1 MGWPAAGDRFI
12 RGVPLKRFVA
22 KTRRGLQPVKFSTQL
37 QLLTLANETV
47 LLIAAGQALEQD
59 FDIISTDLVLSLR
72 DMTDTEGP
80 LDAGL
85 AGEDYTVGEIGECLN
100 ANPLRSQGT
109 EYEKSN
115 RKVRTF
121 VLFSGSGTDRVPEG
135 TPGPIRR
142 KMFLRAPA
150 GQVPANVWIRN
161 RSGGSLTT
169 GGFLEVSGT
178 YWGRWK

>member
-1 MGWPAAGDRFI
+1 MAR
-12 RGVPLKRFVA
+12 KS
-22 KTRRGLQPVKFSTQL
+22 LQPIKFSTQL
-37 QLLTLANETV
+37 ALLTLANETV
-47 LLIAAGQALEQD
+47 LLTAGGSALEQD

-85 AGEDYTVGEIGECLN
+85 AGEDYTVTEIGECLN
-100 ANPLRSQGT
+100 AQPLRAQGT

-121 VLFSGSGTDRVPEG
+121 VLFTGAGVDRVPEG
-135 TPGPIRR
+135 TEGVVRR

-150 GQVPANVWIRN
+150 GQVPASVWIRN
-161 RSGGSLTT
+161 RSGAALTT
-169 GGFLEVSGT
+169 GGFLEISGT